1 MAFDGVFLH
10 QVIKQ
15 LQPLV
20 GKRINKIYLISDT
33 EILFII
39 KGYQSFQLIISA
51 HSSYNRIHLTDRTYP
66 TRLSPSNFIILLRK
80 YTEGGIIKSITQA
93 GLDRYL
99 IIEVD
104 SRDDIGDKIT
114 TQIYVELMGKYANVI
129 LVKDNRI
136 IDALKHIPP
145 FENTIRT
152 IQPGAQFTVTA
163 PQNYK
168 LNPFEISTVN
178 IEDNLSKK
186 LIGFSPLLAQEVS
199 YRLQSQNYS
208 QIIQEIK
215 DSNSLYLTIINNE
228 EYFHCIALTHLSD
241 QHQCFEI
248 CQGLDYLYFTKEEK
262 ERIRQITGDLF
273 KFTRKEISKLTKKI
287 DNLLS
292 SLEEALGCD
301 KYRHYGDL
309 IFANLDKI
317 NKGMKSVTLN
327 DFEGNSV
334 TIPLDERLD
343 GKGNGKK
350 HFTKYRKLSTG
361 QKYINQQIDIAKEN
375 LEYFQLIQQ
384 QLEHAD
390 FNSAGEI
397 RQELENHGYL
407 KAKTRKQKSK
417 KPVEPNYTKLQYKD
431 KTILIGK
438 NNIQNEFIT
447 FKKSSRFDYWFHV
460 RDGSGAHITIN
471 TSTPSED
478 EIRFCA
484 MLAAYFSKNWQ
495 SSSIPVN
502 YTLVKNLKK
511 IPNSKIGKLI
521 LKEYKTIYIDIDEEK
536 IKAHL

>member
-20 GKRINKIYLISDT
+20 KKRINKIYLISDT

-39 KGYQSFQLIISA
+39 KGYQSFQLIVSA
-51 HSSYNRIHLTDRTYP
+51 HSSYNRIHLTDRSYP

-80 YTEGGIIKSITQA
+80 YAEGGIIKSITQA

-99 IIEVD
+99 IIEVE

-114 TQIYVELMGKYANVI
+114 IQIYIELMGKYANVI
-129 LVKDNRI
+129 LVKDERI

-163 PQNYK
+163 PQKNK
-168 LNPFEISTVN
+168 LNPFEIDNVN

-186 LIGFSPLLAQEVS
+186 LIGFSPLLATEVS
-199 YRLQSQNYS
+199 YRMQNQDYR
-208 QIIQEIK
+208 QIMQEIQK
-215 DSNSLYLTIINNE
+215 STSLYLTIINQE
-228 EYFHCIALTHLSD
+228 EYFHCIPLTHLSD
-241 QHQCFEI
+241 DYQCFEI
-248 CQGLDYLYFTKEEK
+248 CEGLDYLYFKKEER

-273 KFTRKEISKLTKKI
+273 KFTRKEINKLTKKI
-287 DNLLS
+287 DNLLH
-292 SLEEALGCD
+292 SLEEALECD
-301 KYRHYGDL
+301 KYRYYGDL

-317 NKGMKSVTLN
+317 TKGMKSVVLY
-327 DFEGNSV
+327 DFEDNLV
-334 TIPLDERLD
+334 TIPLDEKLD

-361 QKYINQQIDIAKEN
+361 QKYINEQIDIAKEN

-390 FNSAGEI
+390 FDTAGEI
-397 RQELENHGYL
+397 RQELENNGYL
-407 KAKTRKQKSK
+407 KPKIRRRRSK
-417 KPVEPNYTKLQYKD
+417 KPTEPNYTKIHYQNKIVLV
-431 KTILIGK
+431 GK

-447 FKKSSRFDYWFHV
+447 FKKANRFDYWFHV
-460 RDGSGAHITIN
+460 RDGSGAHVTIN
-471 TSTPSED
+471 TSDPNED

-484 MLAAYFSKNWQ
+484 MLAAYFSKSRH

-502 YTLVKNLKK
+502 YTLIRNLKK

-521 LKEYKTIYIDIDEEK
+521 LKEYKTIYIDVDEEK
-536 IKAHL
+536 VNAYL

>member
-10 QVIKQ
+10 QVIRQ

-20 GKRINKIYLISDT
+20 KKRINRIYQISDT

-39 KGYQSFQLIISA
+39 KGYQPYQLIISA
-51 HSSYNRIHLTDRTYP
+51 HSSYNRIHLTNRNYP
-66 TRLSPSNFIILLRK
+66 TRLSPGNFIILLRK
-80 YTEGGIIKSITQA
+80 YAEGGIIKSITQA

-114 TQIYVELMGKYANVI
+114 VQIYVELMGKYANVI
-129 LVKDNRI
+129 LVKDGRI

-152 IQPGAQFTVTA
+152 IQPGAPFTVTA
-163 PQNYK
+163 PQKNK
-168 LNPFEISTVN
+168 LNPFETDDVN
-178 IEDNLSKK
+178 IEDNLSKI
-186 LIGFSPLLAQEVS
+186 LVGFSPLLSQEVS
-199 YRLQSQNYS
+199 YRLQRQSYR
-208 QIIQEIK
+208 QIIKEIK
-215 DSNSLYLTIINNE
+215 ESASLHLTVKNNE

-241 QHQCFEI
+241 EHQCFEI
-248 CQGLDYLYFTKEEK
+248 CEGLDYLYFKKEEK
-262 ERIRQITGDLF
+262 ERIRHITGDLF

-287 DNLLS
+287 DNLLN
-292 SLEEALGCD
+292 SLQEALDCD
-301 KYRHYGDL
+301 RYRHYGDL

-317 NKGMKSVTLN
+317 KKGMHSVTLH
-327 DFEGNSV
+327 DFEGNLV
-334 TIPLDERLD
+334 TIPLDEKLD

-361 QKYINQQIDIAKEN
+361 QKYINEQINIAREN
-375 LEYFQLIQQ
+375 LEYFELIQK
-384 QLEHAD
+384 QLEYAD
-390 FNSAGEI
+390 FDTAAEI
-397 RQELENHGYL
+397 RQELESNGYL
-407 KAKTRKQKSK
+407 KTKIKNQRSK
-417 KPVEPNYTKLQYKD
+417 KPNEPNYTKLQYQN

-447 FKKSSRFDYWFHV
+447 FKKSDRFDCWFHV
-460 RDGSGAHITIN
+460 KDGSGAHVIIN
-471 TSTPSED
+471 TSEPDED

-484 MLAAYFSKNWQ
+484 MLAAWFSKNRY

-502 YTLVKNLKK
+502 YTLVRNLKK

-536 IKAHL
+536 INAHL

>member
-20 GKRINKIYLISDT
+20 NKRINKIYLISDT

-39 KGYQSFQLIISA
+39 KGYQSFQLIVSA
-51 HSSYNRIHLTDRTYP
+51 HSSYNRIHLTDRSYP

-99 IIEVD
+99 TIEVD

-114 TQIYVELMGKYANVI
+114 VQIYVELMGKYANVI

-152 IQPGAQFTVTA
+152 IHPGAQFTVTA
-163 PQNYK
+163 PQKNK
-168 LNPFEISTVN
+168 LHPFEIDDVN
-178 IEDNLSKK
+178 MEDNLSKK
-186 LIGFSPLLAQEVS
+186 LIGFSPLLSQEVS
-199 YRLQSQNYS
+199 YRMQTQSYK
-208 QIIQEIK
+208 QIMQEIQ
-215 DSNSLYLTIINNE
+215 DSTSLYLTIINE
-228 EYFHCIALTHLSD
+228 EEHFHCIALTHLSD
-241 QHQCFEI
+241 DYQRFEI
-248 CQGLDYLYFTKEEK
+248 CEGLDYLYFKKEER

-273 KFTRKEISKLTKKI
+273 KFTRKEINKLTKKI
-287 DNLLS
+287 DNLLH
-292 SLEEALGCD
+292 SLEEALDCD

-317 NKGMKSVTLN
+317 SKGMKEVTLD
-327 DFEGNSV
+327 DFEGNLV
-334 TIPLDERLD
+334 TIPLDEKLD

-350 HFTKYRKLSTG
+350 HFIKYRKLSTG

-390 FNSAGEI
+390 FDTAGEI
-397 RQELENHGYL
+397 RQELENQGYL
-407 KAKTRKQKSK
+407 KARIRRQRSK
-417 KPVEPNYTKLQYKD
+417 KPTEPNYTRIQCQD

-447 FKKSSRFDYWFHV
+447 FKKSNRFDSWFHV
-460 RDGSGAHITIN
+460 RDGSGAHVTIN
-471 TSTPSED
+471 TDQPNED

-484 MLAAYFSKNWQ
+484 MLAAYFSKSRY

-502 YTLVKNLKK
+502 YTLIRNLKK

-536 IKAHL
+536 INAYL

>member
-10 QVIKQ
+10 QVVKQ

-20 GKRINKIYLISDT
+20 KKRINKIYLISDT
-33 EILFII
+33 EILFLI

-51 HSSYNRIHLTDRTYP
+51 HSSYNRLHLTDRTYP

-80 YTEGGIIKSITQA
+80 YAEGGIIKSIAQA

-99 IIEVD
+99 TIEVD

-163 PQNYK
+163 PQDNK
-168 LNPFEISTVN
+168 LNPFEITDVN

-199 YRLQSQNYS
+199 YRLHSQSYS

-228 EYFHCIALTHLSD
+228 EYFHCIPLTHLS
-241 QHQCFEI
+241 QQYQRFEI
-248 CQGLDYLYFTKEEK
+248 CEGLDYLYFTKEEK
-262 ERIRQITGDLF
+262 ERIRQITGDYF
-273 KFTRKEISKLTKKI
+273 KFTRKEVNKLTKKI
-287 DNLLS
+287 DNLLV
-292 SLEEALGCD
+292 SLEEAMDCD

-327 DFEGNSV
+327 DFEGNLV

-390 FNSAGEI
+390 FNSASEI

-407 KAKTRKQKSK
+407 KAKTRKQCSRKIA
-417 KPVEPNYTKLQYKD
+417 EPNYTKIQYKD

-447 FKKSSRFDYWFHV
+447 FKKSNRFDYWFHV
-460 RDGSGAHITIN
+460 KDGSGAHITIN
-471 TSTPSED
+471 TSEPNED

-484 MLAAYFSKNWQ
+484 MLAAYFSKNRH

-536 IKAHL
+536 VNAYL

>member
-292 SLEEALGCD
+292 SLEEALDCD

-536 IKAHL
+536 INAHL